1 MAEESSSQQQQSPKD
16 TSDLEEGGA
25 TTEDANGNAPPP
37 EKHVAPHRG
46 IHRSIGTHA
55 LPCLVVHVFHID
67 KEAKVE
73 PFEDHHAGL
82 LEALSA
88 EKNDIDT
95 PVGIPTDS
103 NKEGKHREKNG
114 GKDKDISLQRSYWV
128 DIDADERDRPE
139 VNEWIQKLN
148 FGSLITDTITKPAE
162 EWVSHVVSTR
172 SKALIM
178 IRIVPLVR
186 DDGSFVSEN
195 IEYLA
200 AVKTKHMVLTYTTT
214 LSGGRGSL
222 NKASIKYMTMEDAL
236 HDGSSNAAL
245 VAWLEFHIFRTRKIL
260 THIRRDS
267 LQIAKRQDQDPNS
280 VRLEEITIL
289 RHRLLVV
296 LSVAEEQ
303 SQCLFMIQRMDE
315 DTDCVDFKQ
324 LKGPVS
330 ILISTAESTER
341 MGARLEKR
349 GKALRQAYD
358 ANQQDQ
364 MNRRLALLTIAS
376 VIFMPLTFLSGIFGM
391 NFANMP
397 VLELENGFYGLL
409 VTMLVITIA
418 MPVGFHYY
426 GWFV

>member
-162 EWVSHVVSTR
+162 GTCDGIDFHCGSR
-172 SKALIM
+172 S
-178 IRIVPLVR
+178 IR
-186 DDGSFVSEN
+186 S
-195 IEYLA
+195 
-200 AVKTKHMVLTYTTT
+200 
-214 LSGGRGSL
+214 
-222 NKASIKYMTMEDAL
+222 
-236 HDGSSNAAL
+236 
-245 VAWLEFHIFRTRKIL
+245 
-260 THIRRDS
+260 
-267 LQIAKRQDQDPNS
+267 
-280 VRLEEITIL
+280 
-289 RHRLLVV
+289 
-296 LSVAEEQ
+296 
-303 SQCLFMIQRMDE
+303 
-315 DTDCVDFKQ
+315 
-324 LKGPVS
+324 
-330 ILISTAESTER
+330 
-341 MGARLEKR
+341 
-349 GKALRQAYD
+349 
-358 ANQQDQ
+358 
-364 MNRRLALLTIAS
+364 
-376 VIFMPLTFLSGIFGM
+376 FLSPRLM
-391 NFANMP
+391 S
-397 VLELENGFYGLL
+397 
-409 VTMLVITIA
+409 MLVLMLRSSHRVGITCCQHT
-418 MPVGFHYY
+418 VQSFDYDSDCSTGE
-426 GWFV
+426 G